1 MEPRIQDLVKCLRS
15 VGESLRRY
23 HDIMSLLGK
32 VLKYL
37 PDEYS
42 VWRKSIATSLA
53 IGLALIDSGCVV
65 LGCYLLRYC
74 LESVIQLHYFTWLAS
89 RKGIPIRELLA
100 KYSRFGRAFWLKMI
114 RDVPG
119 LPGVYRKQLA
129 RVYIELA
136 HYTHPSTESLAL
148 LSRTEPI
155 PARISDVAR
164 DVVDFVIYLLL
175 HHISED
181 SLRDLDPGALSS
193 LGLTRAAKYVAKR
206 LRKPSH

>member
-1 MEPRIQDLVKCLRS
+1 MRSYIQDLVECFKS
-15 VGESLRRY
+15 VCESLRRY
-23 HDIMSLLGK
+23 HSIMSLLSK
-32 VLKYL
+32 VLRHL
-37 PDEYS
+37 PDEYGMWERP
-42 VWRKSIATSLA
+42 VATSLA
-53 IGLALIDSGCVV
+53 LGLALIDSGCVV

-74 LESVIQLHYFTWLAS
+74 LEAVIQLHYFTWLAS
-89 RKGIPIRELLA
+89 RRGIPIRELLA

-148 LSRTEPI
+148 LSRTGPV

-164 DVVDFVIYLLL
+164 DVVDFVMYFLL
-175 HHISED
+175 HHVDEG
-181 SLRDLDPGALSS
+181 SLRDLDPEEFSS

-206 LRKPSH
+206 LRKTSH